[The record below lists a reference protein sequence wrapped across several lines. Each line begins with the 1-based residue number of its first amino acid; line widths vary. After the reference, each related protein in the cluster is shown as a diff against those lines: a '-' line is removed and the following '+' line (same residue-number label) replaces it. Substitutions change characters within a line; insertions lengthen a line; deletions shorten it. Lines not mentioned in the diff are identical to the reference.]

1 MAGIPFFLDSLRL
14 TSLPAICG
22 DSITDD
28 CDLLFFFFLTDKA
41 GNIPLPT
48 VMIGKL
54 VMMSDESYV
63 DIWVESKLR
72 SIEKQTGFR
81 AVVSYWDDLPCSIPP
96 ALGPFGK
103 CLETWSGAA
112 SYLYL
117 LVRGQAC
124 SRASH
129 GAQGSP
135 PKQRIIW
142 SQVSIVRTLGWGTL
156 KVTECEIQLISLAHF
171 TYTGFFFVKPTV
183 FTELLPV
190 SLISIISEWNDFQLV
205 HLCRVDSWFTIT
217 L

>member
-1 MAGIPFFLDSLRL
+1 
-14 TSLPAICG
+14 
-22 DSITDD
+22 
-28 CDLLFFFFLTDKA
+28 
-41 GNIPLPT
+41 
-48 VMIGKL
+48 MIGKL

-72 SIEKQTGFR
+72 SIKKHTEFR

-96 ALGPFGK
+96 APGPFGK

-124 SRASH
+124 RWASH

-135 PKQRIIW
+135 PKQRIFW

-171 TYTGFFFVKPTV
+171 TYTGF
-183 FTELLPV
+183 
-190 SLISIISEWNDFQLV
+190 SLWSQQFSLNYFQWVWFQLF
-205 HLCRVDSWFTIT
+205 LNEMIFSLFISAGLIADS
-217 L
+217 LLRYRCQVSSDLSSLDVLRL